1 MCEKTLFDYVST
13 FLPILLSAL
22 LIIQNFIID
31 LRNKKLQ
38 KEIHNRDIRLRRHD
52 DILSIYSIYY
62 DVMSLLYTSNFV
74 FEVKQGN
81 VNYVMNYYNNLFLMK
96 NNILRKLDIA
106 NLLFR
111 HSDSELFEVI
121 ETRFKLAVEIINKY
135 LAYINGN
142 FVNTATDS
150 WNKICK
156 LQPLLSPYNYL
167 LLHQNQSILN
177 DFLKMCETDETKE
190 LDKLLEQ
197 YNEQHS
203 YEKFDIYFE
212 KYLGMEELK

>member
-31 LRNKKLQ
+31 SRNKKLQ
-38 KEIHNRDIRLRRHD
+38 KEIHNRYIRLRKHD
-52 DILSIYSIYY
+52 DILAIYSIYY

-156 LQPLLSPYNYL
+156 LHPLISPFNYL
-167 LLHQNQSILN
+167 LLNQNQNILN

>member
-31 LRNKKLQ
+31 SRNKKLQ

>member
-31 LRNKKLQ
+31 SRNKKLQ
-38 KEIHNRDIRLRRHD
+38 KEIHNRDIKLRKHD
-52 DILSIYSIYY
+52 DILSIYSVYY
-62 DVMSLLYTSNFV
+62 EVMDLLYSSNFV

-81 VNYVMNYYNNLFLMK
+81 INYVMNCRYNLVSLRS
-96 NNILRKLDIA
+96 NIIRKLDLA
-106 NLLFR
+106 TLLLKR
-111 HSDSELFEVI
+111 SDNELFKIV
-121 ETRFKLAVEIINKY
+121 ETRFKLAIEIIDKY
-135 LAYINGN
+135 LYYINGN
-142 FVNTATDS
+142 FVNTATNS
-150 WNKICK
+150 WNKICT
-156 LQPLLSPYNYL
+156 LNPTILRYNYWTL
-167 LLHQNQSILN
+167 QQNQDNLN